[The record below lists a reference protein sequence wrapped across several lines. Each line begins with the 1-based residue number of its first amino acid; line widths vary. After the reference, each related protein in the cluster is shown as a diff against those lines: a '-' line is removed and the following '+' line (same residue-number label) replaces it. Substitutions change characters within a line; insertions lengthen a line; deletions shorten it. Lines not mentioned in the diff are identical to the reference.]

1 MTYNIL
7 FLGEAQSGKS
17 TLIEHLRKYADPSY
31 TINKENIGDGIFS
44 HAKDVST
51 TTIETSLPSYYVSEA
66 RERVDYGAFLN
77 GEQEDYEDELNE
89 RRKYRLEREQ
99 PITAKATFNLID
111 TPVLNDT
118 SLFDETNIATIFKA
132 LESIESVNLA
142 VITIANNPLTE
153 DLLNALKAY
162 IDLVPELNGNIAFV
176 HSRIDYAK
184 LHPHQ
189 DPLFARSLDT
199 KKGLLNNL
207 VDPNTPAPH
216 LLIDNDIG
224 SNRTIRNC
232 ITQNTLRELLAFAT
246 NKDPVRLFT
255 QNCQRVNHTARSYS
269 HLSQHQRK
277 IILVGDKGAGK
288 STLASMLT
296 SGDLANTSF
305 APNNA
310 LADPTAVASV
320 HTGRDW
326 TAVDVFGLNDLEGRG
341 VRGADRAIRTLKRAL
356 LEARSGCHYLAFV
369 VRKKDVLTDGENDG
383 DGDDDGSARGADK
396 DGKIKDTEEG
406 DTHRLFKLFCKT
418 FAGAEKRFVV
428 IVTHSEEPGWLDK
441 HAKQVAKAFGTVPVV
456 CCDFAHDPANLTKDA
471 GARKE
476 ALIKLEAQLETLPR
490 EVTVPWLALEGDGDR
505 GVGSDYAALDAQKEF
520 EQTLGKFLGVGGFIV
535 AVLLNLA
542 KFFRV
547 Y

>member
-66 RERVDYGAFLN
+66 RERVDYGTFLN
-77 GEQEDYEDELNE
+77 GTQEDYEDELNE
-89 RRKYRLEREQ
+89 RRKYQLEREQ
-99 PITAKATFNLID
+99 PTTAKVTFNLID
-111 TPVLNDT
+111 TPGLSDT

-142 VITIANNPLTE
+142 VVTVANNPLTQ

-162 IDLVPELNGNIAFV
+162 IDLFPELNGNIAFV
-176 HSRIDYAK
+176 HTRIDYAK

-189 DPLFARSLDT
+189 DPLFAHSLDT
-199 KKGLLNNL
+199 KKGLLSSL
-207 VDPNTPAPH
+207 VHPNIPAPH
-216 LLIDNDIG
+216 LLIDNDTG
-224 SNRTIRNC
+224 SKRTIRNC
-232 ITQNTLRELLAFAT
+232 ITQITLRELLAFAT
-246 NKDPVRLFT
+246 TKDPVRLLT
-255 QNCQRVNHTARSYS
+255 QNCQRLDHTARPSS
-269 HLSQHQRK
+269 HLSHHPRK

-296 SGDLANTSF
+296 SGDLANTSS

-310 LADPTAVASV
+310 LADPTAVVSV

-356 LEARSGCHYLAFV
+356 LEARRSCHYLAFV
-369 VRKKDVLTDGENDG
+369 VRKDDVLTDGEC
-383 DGDDDGSARGADK
+383 DGSAQGADK
-396 DGKIKDTEEG
+396 DGKVKDTEES
-406 DTHRLFKLFCKT
+406 DTRRLLKLFCKT

-428 IVTHSEEPGWLDK
+428 IVTHCEEPGWLDR
-441 HAKQVAKAFGTVPVV
+441 HAKQVAKVFGTVPVV
-456 CCDFAHDPANLTKDA
+456 CCNFAHDPANSTKDA

-476 ALIKLEAQLETLPR
+476 ALIRLGAQLETLPWD
-490 EVTVPWLALEGDGDR
+490 VAVPWLALEGDGDR
-505 GVGSDYAALDAQKEF
+505 GVEFDCAALDAQKEF
-520 EQTLGKFLGVGGFIV
+520 EQTLGKFLGVGEFIV